1 MFTKT
6 SSSPDELVFSYNKQ
20 SLFTTGLDTGF
31 FTLCFLINKHR
42 AKIRLFE
49 KKVIFFAHIKK
60 K

>member
-1 MFTKT
+1 MFTKN
-6 SSSPDELVFSYNKQ
+6 ELVSRRTRFSYNKQ